1 MRESNYWL
9 RILDATINFE
19 SFLLE
24 ELRLIIEESAQ
35 LKNILGSI
43 VKNSKNNIK

>member
-9 RILDATINFE
+9 RIIRRTVKEVNISELEYLIKE
-19 SFLLE
+19 SGE
-24 ELRLIIEESAQ
+24 

-43 VKNSKNNIK
+43 AQKSR